1 MEKIRR
7 KRQQFLF
14 WEKCWTCNKW
24 KLRSKMHWIFR
35 KDGIEFWEAR
45 CRDCKE
51 ICGIVYVF

>member
-1 MEKIRR
+1 MEKTRR
-7 KRQQFLF
+7 KRQRFLF

-45 CRDCKE
+45 CRDCE
-51 ICGIVYVF
+51 IKLKDK